1 MSSRDPVRPPPWVTP
16 GPEPEAAR
24 WGPPT
29 FDPRDDCSG
38 AVGAG
43 HADPAG
49 EAYARGFEDGVARA
63 RASAATELAPVRD
76 LLVALARELER
87 ERVVAAEDATAN
99 VAALALVVARW
110 LFQRE
115 VTADSGV
122 VQELVRRAVHLLPT
136 TTAIEIR
143 VHPADLDVMVNRLEI
158 AEADGRPLPVHW
170 IADPGLDRGGFTI
183 ATPERLIDG
192 RADVAL
198 RTLYERLVTS

>member
-1 MSSRDPVRPPPWVTP
+1 MSSPDPVRPPPWVTP

-29 FDPRDDCSG
+29 FERRDDRSSPD
-38 AVGAG
+38 GAG
-43 HADPAG
+43 HADPVG
-49 EAYARGFEDGVARA
+49 EAYARGFDDGVARA

-76 LLVALARELER
+76 LLIALARELER
-87 ERVVAAEDATAN
+87 ERVVAAQDATAN
-99 VAALALVVARW
+99 MAALALVVARW

-136 TTAIEIR
+136 TTSIEIR